1 MSKQSGLGDRFF
13 VGGSDL
19 SGDVNAISQMSGSQN
34 LLDVTAL
41 KDSAYERLGGL
52 RDASWSFTTW
62 MDNASGAEHPQ
73 LSTLPRT
80 DVIATYFRGA
90 ALGNAAASI
99 NGKQLNYDPTR
110 GADGSLSL
118 AVSVQANGFG
128 MEWGEQLTPGLRTD
142 TTATNGTA
150 VDDGAGTSNG
160 AQAYLQFTSISGGT
174 AAGVRIEHSTSGTAS
189 WTTLMDFGNQTTAGA
204 ARTSTSGTV
213 NRFTRA
219 VTYGTAFT
227 SATFAVQLT
236 RNLTA
241 VSF

>member
-1 MSKQSGLGDRFF
+1 M
-13 VGGSDL
+13 
-19 SGDVNAISQMSGSQN
+19 NAITQMSGSLN

-62 MDNASGAEHPQ
+62 MDNAAGAEHPQ

-150 VDDGAGTSNG
+150 VDDGAGTTFG
-160 AQAYLQFTSISGGT
+160 AQAYLQVTSVSGGT
-174 AAGVRIEHSTSGTAS
+174 AVGVRVEHSTSGTAS
-189 WTTLMDFGNQTTAGA
+189 WTTLLDFGNQATAGA
-204 ARTSTSGTV
+204 ARTTAAGTV

-219 VTYGTAFT
+219 VSYGTAFT
-227 SATFAVQLT
+227 SATFAVQLS
-236 RNLTA
+236 RNLTS